1 MNDSELSTSKLMS
14 SAAMTEAT
22 KQAERARLDE
32 NTRPQEP
39 LRAAEE
45 DANEGQAAGD
55 SENAAKERSEQT
67 GKPAKRRF
75 KTITH
80 TELSRMEFKP
90 KWQPVDGMITEGFT
104 LFVGGSKIG
113 KSWLC
118 LDMAYCA
125 AKGIPYLGRNTESC
139 RVLYLA
145 LEDGKRRL
153 KDRSGILSILQE
165 CDNLEYVTTDDD
177 GTEDDVFPVGDDFRE
192 VLDTYLE
199 EHGHRC
205 LVFIDVL
212 QRVRGPIK
220 RSDGDAYQ
228 ADYKFVRSLKRIADK
243 HGAAIVAV
251 HHTNKGAWKD
261 QFHSTSGSEG
271 LIAAADNLMMIKRE
285 RGSNI
290 AEISLTGREVKED
303 MELIVQRDDSMH
315 YHVVDTSRPIELAID
330 DNPVAQTVRAIARD
344 NPAAKVRLNYKDF
357 VAFGEFE
364 LCRKPCDTA
373 TMAASISAVKDEL
386 LLRYGIKV
394 RTDTQGRP
402 SSWYWRKGEKVKS
415 SGNNPNQGYVEVTD
429 LPQLRETHQLTLSQ
443 EEELE

>member
-1 MNDSELSTSKLMS
+1 MSTDKEEKLYDAIMAEINTQRPEDVLDTS
-14 SAAMTEAT
+14 RQEA
-22 KQAERARLDE
+22 
-32 NTRPQEP
+32 
-39 LRAAEE
+39 LRTSEE
-45 DANEGQAAGD
+45 DANEERTVRS
-55 SENAAKERSEQT
+55 SEDTAKESSEQT
-67 GKPAKRRF
+67 RNPAKRRF

-80 TELSRMEFKP
+80 TELAQMEFKP
-90 KWQPVDGMITEGFT
+90 LWQPVDGMITEGFT
-104 LFVGGSKIG
+104 LFVGGSKVG

-125 AKGIPYLGRNTESC
+125 AKGMPYLGRTTESC
-139 RVLYLA
+139 NVLYLA

-153 KDRSGILSILQE
+153 KNRSVVLRILQE
-165 CDNLEYVTTDDD
+165 CENLEYVTTDDD

-192 VLDTYLE
+192 MLDTYLE

-212 QRVRGPIK
+212 QRIRGPIK

-228 ADYKFVRSLKRIADK
+228 ADYKFVRDLKRIADK

-251 HHTNKGAWKD
+251 HHTNKGVWKD

-303 MELIVQRDDSMH
+303 MELTVQRDDSMH
-315 YHVVDTSRPIELAID
+315 YHVVDTSRLIELAID
-330 DNPVAQTVRAIARD
+330 DNLVAKTVRAIARD
-344 NPAAKVRLNYKDF
+344 NPATKVRLNYKDF

-373 TMAASISAVKDEL
+373 TMAASISSVKDEL
-386 LLRYGIKV
+386 LLKYGIKV

-402 SSWYWRKGEKVKS
+402 NSWYWRKGEKVKS
-415 SGNNPNQGYVEVTD
+415 SNHNPNQGYVEVTD
-429 LPQLRETHQLTLSQ
+429 LPQLKETHQLTLSR
-443 EEELE
+443 EEETE